1 MRMIIIFIDIGLME
15 RGKCHKIN
23 VIENGHFRDDILVFL
38 AVLSY
43 INKNNLSEETTILF
57 VLV

>member
-1 MRMIIIFIDIGLME
+1 MIIIFVDIGLME
-15 RGKCHKIN
+15 RSKCHKIN
-23 VIENGHFRDDILVFL
+23 TIENGHFRDDILVFL
-38 AVLSY
+38 AVLRY